1 MRESPQSEHEEPGM
15 TGVRNVFCILAVA
28 LSLAGEI
35 TIDAA
40 TARGSPRRQWSRR
53 PQFASHEQISI
64 ELTACTP

>member
-1 MRESPQSEHEEPGM
+1 M
-15 TGVRNVFCILAVA
+15 TGGRNEFCILAVA